1 MNEPKS
7 IEDEV
12 KAIGGGYPSGID
24 GLQSSFLDN
33 PQNNNRYGQQTN
45 YHNDEGKIGIHDTI
59 YFSEFVE
66 ALSKLSLITMQ
77 NVTAF
82 TELKKIRVGLNFL
95 IEYYV
100 TVSVLGYFTCP
111 VLHLQYLS
119 VFLTFY
125 QWSNPHPLI
134 SRILM

>member
-1 MNEPKS
+1 MNEPKP

-12 KAIGGGYPSGID
+12 KAIAGYPSGID

-77 NVTAF
+77 NVKSSF
-82 TELKKIRVGLNFL
+82 TDLKKIRVGLNFL

-100 TVSVLGYFTCP
+100 TVSV
-111 VLHLQYLS
+111 
-119 VFLTFY
+119 
-125 QWSNPHPLI
+125 
-134 SRILM
+134 